1 MQAVQSQS
9 HGSSIST
16 SLPSSSTP
24 PLTIPRPQEDELTN
38 GNSYPDVKA
47 LVTSLLRNY
56 QLKSSLDSAL
66 ALLPSSI
73 SPKTKEDAKLHAKT
87 AYENLILILEY
98 FPEDQSGP
106 LANKTLKPEQVTFTI
121 KALQATR
128 KELRDYMGFFD
139 EGLRE
144 KLAEGV
150 AST

>member
-1 MQAVQSQS
+1 MDLQS
-9 HGSSIST
+9 HSLSA
-16 SLPSSSTP
+16 SLPSRLPPSSLSP
-24 PLTIPRPQEDELTN
+24 PHPQEDELTH

-56 QLKSSLDSAL
+56 QLKSSMDSAL
-66 ALLPSSI
+66 ALLPSSTP
-73 SPKTKEDAKLHAKT
+73 SKTKEDAKLHAKL
-87 AYENLILILEY
+87 AYENLIISLEY

-106 LANKTLKPEQVTFTI
+106 LANKTLKPEQVEFTI

-128 KELRDYMGFFD
+128 KELNEFMGFFD
-139 EGLRE
+139 ADLRK

>member
-1 MQAVQSQS
+1 MDLQSQS
-9 HGSSIST
+9 LSLPHFPPPPSSI
-16 SLPSSSTP
+16 PH
-24 PLTIPRPQEDELTN
+24 PQEDELTN
-38 GNSYPDVKA
+38 GNSYPDVQA

-66 ALLPSSI
+66 ALLPSSLP
-73 SPKTKEDAKLHAKT
+73 PKTKEDAKLHAKI

-121 KALQATR
+121 KALQAAR
-128 KELRDYMGFFD
+128 KELLEFLEFFD
-139 EGLRE
+139 EGMRK